1 MSSMLIFAALL
12 ALYVAW
18 NVGANDVANSM
29 GTVVGAKS
37 LTLRQA
43 LIVAGVLEFV
53 GAVLLGHNVS
63 QNLVSNTID
72 AEPFADAPHTLL
84 LGMVAVLIAVGLWL
98 NLATLLGLPVSTSH
112 AVVGAIAGFGWAANG
127 VSAIAWGTLAKLS
140 LTWVATPIVSAIAA
154 ALLYGLIQRSIL
166 NRPQPLIHLN
176 EWIPWLS
183 ALVFGIFGSIA
194 LPAVAAPPGLISSD
208 IPHHTLELAIAF
220 MATLSLT
227 WVCWQR
233 LHPKRPDAATPVR
246 PSVEAIFA
254 QLQIVSACFVAFAHG
269 SNDVGNAI
277 APFAVVET
285 ILKTGI
291 SPLTTLSVPLWSL
304 ILGGAGIVAGLA
316 VMGRKVIIR
325 IGEDITQ
332 LKPSSG
338 FSAELATA
346 STVLLASRLGLPVST
361 SHALVGAVVGVGLV
375 QGNQAVS
382 SSSVRAIALAW
393 FATIPLTGL
402 ISAGVFKG
410 IAVLFPA

>member
-1 MSSMLIFAALL
+1 MLILAALL

-43 LIVAGVLEFV
+43 LVVAGVLEFM

-63 QNLVSNTID
+63 ENLVSNTID
-72 AEPFADAPHTLL
+72 AQPFVNAPHTLL

-98 NLATLLGLPVSTSH
+98 NLATVLRLPVSTSH

-127 VSAIAWGTLAKLS
+127 ASAIAWGTLAKLS
-140 LTWVATPIVSAIAA
+140 LTWIATPVVGAGVA
-154 ALLYGLIQRSIL
+154 ALLYALIQHNIL
-166 NRPQPLIHLN
+166 NRPQPLVYLN

-194 LPAVAAPPGLISSD
+194 LPAVAAAPGFIPLE
-208 IPHHTLELAIAF
+208 IPHHTLELAIASV
-220 MATLSLT
+220 ATLSLS

-233 LHPKRPDAATPVR
+233 LHPKETEAPHQHS
-246 PSVEAIFA
+246 PSVESIFA

-277 APFAVVET
+277 APFAVAET
-285 ILKTGI
+285 IIRTGI
-291 SPLTTLSVPLWSL
+291 SPLGELSIPLWTL
-304 ILGGAGIVAGLA
+304 ALGGVGIVAGLA
-316 VMGRKVIIR
+316 VMGRNVIMR

-346 STVLLASRLGLPVST
+346 GTVLMASRLGLPVST

-375 QGNQAVS
+375 QGNTTVS
-382 SSSVRAIALAW
+382 GSAVRAIALAW

-402 ISAGVFKG
+402 ISAMIFRGLITV
-410 IAVLFPA
+410 FPA